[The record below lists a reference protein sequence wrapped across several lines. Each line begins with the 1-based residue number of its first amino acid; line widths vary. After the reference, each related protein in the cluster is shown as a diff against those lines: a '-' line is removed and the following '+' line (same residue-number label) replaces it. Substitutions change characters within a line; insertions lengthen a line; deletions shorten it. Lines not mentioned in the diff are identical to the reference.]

1 MRPSFHPRLI
11 NGPFDDPGLFIPF
24 QFQNRAVIFDLGDIQ
39 ALSAKD
45 ILKIT
50 HGFVSH
56 THMDHFIGFDRILRL
71 FLGRE
76 KKLSFFGPRGFI
88 KNVEGK
94 LAGYS
99 WNLVEKFNNAFCLQL
114 TEIRQ
119 DHMLVKEYCCR
130 DKFADSGQA
139 VRLPFTDNIYQEPA
153 FKVSAVILDHGLPC
167 LGFCIAERFHINI
180 IKEAVD
186 ALGLETGPWLNDF
199 KQALYQQVEPEMEFV
214 FKEGNN
220 AGRNRF
226 ALGEL
231 AEKITRISPGQKI
244 CYITDAAFTASN
256 RDKIQAFIKDSDHLY
271 IEAAFMHEHRHLA
284 EAKKHLTALQAGH
297 LAYLSRVKQLTVF
310 HFSPRYTGMEALLR
324 AEAMEGFAGKGVDID

>member
-39 ALSAKD
+39 ALSSRD

-76 KKLSFFGPRGFI
+76 KKLSFFGPRGFL

-99 WNLVEKFNNAFCLQL
+99 WNLVEKSNNTFCLQL
-114 TEIRQ
+114 TEIRR
-119 DHMLVKEYCCR
+119 DHMLMKVYCCR
-130 DKFADSGQA
+130 DKFAGSGQA
-139 VRLPFTDNIYQEPA
+139 VELPFTGIVHQEPA
-153 FKVSAVILDHGLPC
+153 FKVSVVILDHGLPC
-167 LGFCIAERFHINI
+167 LGFCMTERFHINI
-180 IKEAVD
+180 IKEAVE
-186 ALGLETGPWLNDF
+186 ALGLDTGPWLNDL
-199 KQALYQQVEPEMEFV
+199 KQALYQQVEPETEFV
-214 FKEGNN
+214 LQDGKD
-220 AGRNRF
+220 AGTKSF

-231 AEKITRISPGQKI
+231 AEKITRISPGQKF
-244 CYITDAAFTASN
+244 CYITDAAFNPSN
-256 RDKIQAFIKDSDHLY
+256 RDKIQAFIKDCDHLY
-271 IEAAFMHEHRHLA
+271 IEAAFLEKDRHLA

-310 HFSPRYTGMEALLR
+310 HFSPRYMGMEELLR
-324 AEAMEGFAGKGVDID
+324 AEAMEGFAGKGLDVK